1 MTNLNFVEVMGVTIL
16 FVLSGIASVF
26 IYQHIWRYFY
36 QKRGQKTK
44 LHIEQEDEQE
54 SQRIFVITFGS
65 AALVAGLITR
75 EFWQLEP
82 FHKELIILGGPL
94 TMLVCGVLG
103 LSVPELWAIWKGKH
117 K

>member
-1 MTNLNFVEVMGVTIL
+1 MSNLNPVEAFGMLIL
-16 FVLSGIASVF
+16 DIMAIRASIF
-26 IYQHIWRYFY
+26 IYQRFWRYFY
-36 QKRGQKTK
+36 QQRDRQTE
-44 LHIEQEDEQE
+44 LRAEHEDREGN
-54 SQRIFVITFGS
+54 RRTFGF
-65 AALVAGLITR
+65 ALGGGVLVAGLIIR